1 MIVIKKTDDAI
12 HLYADTIVEKLESLV
27 KIMSKPTAESEVF
40 KQQLEAYRKTYVQSL
55 QALVRL
61 AKTEHN
67 NAIEKDLID
76 LKSKNLL

>member
-1 MIVIKKTDDAI
+1 MTEIKKTEDAI
-12 HLYADTIVEKLESLV
+12 QLYADTIVDKLEMIV
-27 KIMSKPTAESEVF
+27 KIINAPLLETAAF
-40 KQQLEAYRKTYVQSL
+40 KQQIDAYRKTYVHSL

-67 NAIEKDLID
+67 NAIERDLID

>member
-12 HLYADTIVEKLESLV
+12 QLYADTIVEKLESLV

>member
-1 MIVIKKTDDAI
+1 MIVIKQTDDAI
-12 HLYADTIVEKLESLV
+12 QLYADTIVEKLTTII
-27 KIMSKPTAESEVF
+27 KITNAPAAESAAF
-40 KQQLEAYRKTYVQSL
+40 KQQIEAYRKTYVHSL

-67 NAIEKDLID
+67 QAIEKDLID